1 MYLFAMAVQKKFTN
15 MIICDG
21 VKFYSWG
28 EPFYKVE
35 EESEIGSIG
44 DNSVM
49 GKPTFSNEIVKEDVQ
64 VLEKGIATQSLLRG
78 LN

>member
-1 MYLFAMAVQKKFTN
+1 MYLFAMAVEKKITN

-21 VKFYSWG
+21 VKFYSRG
-28 EPFYKVE
+28 EPFYKVK

-49 GKPTFSNEIVKEDVQ
+49 GKPPFSNEMVKEDVQ
-64 VLEKGIATQSLLRG
+64 VLGKGIAAQSLCVD
-78 LN
+78 